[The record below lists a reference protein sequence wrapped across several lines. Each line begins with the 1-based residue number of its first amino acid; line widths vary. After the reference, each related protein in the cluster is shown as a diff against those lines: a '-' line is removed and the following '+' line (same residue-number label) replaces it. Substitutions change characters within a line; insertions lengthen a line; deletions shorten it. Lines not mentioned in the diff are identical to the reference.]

1 MTTLRQIFA
10 AAVKSL
16 LRGKSLIQAFLA
28 FWISPTSLKGQ
39 KVKPGRRNGPCR
51 TIEDFLKEVEELM
64 IGSTEGAKL
73 EQFALILK
81 AQFREGLLLNPECML
96 PSYNYQ
102 LPHGCERG
110 QYLALDVGG
119 STLRVA
125 LVELRSRAARGTERN
140 IIRMQSF
147 KIDPTI
153 KDLVG
158 HAFFDWMATRVLE
171 TVDGEG
177 PNRDSGSPLLMG
189 LAWSFPI
196 E

>member
-1 MTTLRQIFA
+1 
-10 AAVKSL
+10 
-16 LRGKSLIQAFLA
+16 
-28 FWISPTSLKGQ
+28 
-39 KVKPGRRNGPCR
+39 
-51 TIEDFLKEVEELM
+51 VEELM

-81 AQFREGLLLNPECML
+81 AQFREGLLMNPECML

-102 LPHGCERG
+102 LPNGYERG

-125 LVELRSRAARGTERN
+125 LVELQSRAARSSERN

-147 KIDPTI
+147 KIDPTV
-153 KDLVG
+153 KALVG
-158 HAFFDWMATRVLE
+158 NAFFDWMVTRVLE

-177 PNRDSGSPLLMG
+177 QNRDSGSPLLMG

>member
-1 MTTLRQIFA
+1 MTRLRQLFA

-16 LRGKSLIQAFLA
+16 LRGKSLVQAFLA

-39 KVKPGRRNGPCR
+39 RFKPGREDGTTR

-64 IGSTEGAKL
+64 MGSTESAKL
-73 EQFALILK
+73 EQFALLLK
-81 AQFREGLLLNPECML
+81 AQFREGLMLDPECML

-102 LPHGCERG
+102 LPLGHERG

-125 LVELRSRAARGTERN
+125 LVELQSRAARGSERN

-147 KIDPTI
+147 KISPTV
-153 KDLVG
+153 KALVG
-158 HAFFDWMATRVLE
+158 NDFFDWMAARVLE

-177 PNRDSGSPLLMG
+177 QNRNPGSPLLMG
-189 LAWSFPI
+189 LAWSFPL